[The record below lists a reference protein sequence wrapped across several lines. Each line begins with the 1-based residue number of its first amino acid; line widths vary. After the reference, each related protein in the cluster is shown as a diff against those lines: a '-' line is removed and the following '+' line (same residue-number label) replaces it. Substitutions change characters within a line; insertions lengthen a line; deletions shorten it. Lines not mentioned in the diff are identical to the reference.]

1 VCKDRNME
9 DNQLIM
15 SCLKGQTEDFKTL
28 MDKYRGKSLA
38 LAWNILGNREDAE
51 DACQEAFVQV
61 YLHLDKFDF
70 TKNFK
75 DWFFTILSNR
85 CLDQLRKRTR
95 FMKFVKTQKA
105 EFKDRMNQAGL
116 NPQHPPLLHSKL
128 LQRLNPRE
136 RISVCLWA
144 NEGYTSSEIA
154 SVLRCSASTARV
166 HLFKARTKL
175 KALLEEENVSL

>member
-1 VCKDRNME
+1 VCKDGNME
-9 DNQLIM
+9 DNQLLL
-15 SCLKGQTEDFKTL
+15 SCLEGEVEDFRKL

-61 YLHLDKFDF
+61 YLNIEKFDF

-95 FMKFVKTQKA
+95 FIKFFKAQKV
-105 EFKDRMNQAGL
+105 EFKERIIQTSL
-116 NPQHPPLLHSKL
+116 NPESSPFISSKL
-128 LQRLNPRE
+128 LQKLNPKE

-144 NEGYTSSEIA
+144 NEGYTSNEIA
-154 SVLRCSASTARV
+154 SVLRCSPSTARV
-166 HLFKARTKL
+166 HLFKARRKIKT
-175 KALLEEENVSL
+175 LLEEGNASL